1 MVGSDDDDEEPSSIR
16 YYKSE
21 RALGQLYRAVDERE
35 FLQELKLSSKDSR
48 SDLLDELL
56 EYVNNETAG
65 FICDHYLLEAE
76 KIKEVY
82 GS

>member
-1 MVGSDDDDEEPSSIR
+1 MAPSPRIQVAENLSILEDEEQYMVGSDDDDEEPSSIR

-56 EYVNNETAG
+56 EYVNN
-65 FICDHYLLEAE
+65 
-76 KIKEVY
+76 
-82 GS
+82 